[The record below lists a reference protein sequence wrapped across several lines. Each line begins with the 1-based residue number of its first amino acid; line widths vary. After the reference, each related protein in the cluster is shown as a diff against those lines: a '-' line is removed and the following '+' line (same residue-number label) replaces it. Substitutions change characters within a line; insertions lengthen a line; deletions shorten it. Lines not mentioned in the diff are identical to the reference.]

1 MKKIKSLKVK
11 GFTLVEML
19 VVLLIISVLMLLFV
33 PNLTKQKEAVTEKG
47 NAAVVKVVE
56 SQAELFEVNHTNEK
70 ATLSKLVNDGTI
82 TDKQAA
88 SYKAYY
94 AKHTKEAR
102 SVAD

>member
-1 MKKIKSLKVK
+1 M
-11 GFTLVEML
+11 
-19 VVLLIISVLMLLFV
+19 
-33 PNLTKQKEAVTEKG
+33 
-47 NAAVVKVVE
+47 VKVVE

-70 ATLSKLVNDGTI
+70 ATLSKLINEGTI

>member
-1 MKKIKSLKVK
+1 MAGVLN
-11 GFTLVEML
+11 
-19 VVLLIISVLMLLFV
+19 VVQSHGDF
-33 PNLTKQKEAVTEKG
+33 
-47 NAAVVKVVE
+47 
-56 SQAELFEVNHTNEK
+56 FEVNHTNEK
-70 ATLSKLVNDGTI
+70 ATLSKLVNEGTI